1 MVIEKI
7 YILDSDI
14 VPEID
19 VLDIVGPDIDDPLLN
34 S

>member
-19 VLDIVGPDIDDPLLN
+19 VLDIVGPDIDEPLLN